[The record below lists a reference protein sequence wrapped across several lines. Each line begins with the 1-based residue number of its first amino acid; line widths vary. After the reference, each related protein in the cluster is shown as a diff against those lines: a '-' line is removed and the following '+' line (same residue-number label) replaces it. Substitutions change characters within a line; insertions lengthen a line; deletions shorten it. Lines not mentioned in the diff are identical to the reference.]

1 MTLCVTHLFT
11 RYSLTRA
18 LRSHEETQL
27 FDIKFF
33 SFPNTNIFKYL
44 FKISIREKHVICAFL
59 NTVFGFG
66 STPSSP
72 GARSK
77 KFS

>member
-1 MTLCVTHLFT
+1 MSLTSLHVTH
-11 RYSLTRA
+11 SLARE

-44 FKISIREKHVICAFL
+44 FKISIRKKHVICAFL

-72 GARSK
+72 G
-77 KFS
+77 FS